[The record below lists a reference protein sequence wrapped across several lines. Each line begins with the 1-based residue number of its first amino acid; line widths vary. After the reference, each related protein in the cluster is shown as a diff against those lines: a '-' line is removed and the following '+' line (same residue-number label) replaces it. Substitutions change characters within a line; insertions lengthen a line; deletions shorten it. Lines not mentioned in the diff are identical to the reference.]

1 MLMRGCGAWAVG
13 LCESI
18 RLGEGRSRPGLR
30 VLRET
35 AFNKVKLSSTRLGRV
50 AMPRVLTKKRPTA
63 CSGGSTLRSTFV
75 DQRHPEGSTAALSRS
90 RATAGA

>member
-13 LCESI
+13 LCDSI

-35 AFNKVKLSSTRLGRV
+35 ATRLDSTLLTARRQRTGTITGEDRVQQQVKLRF
-50 AMPRVLTKKRPTA
+50 K
-63 CSGGSTLRSTFV
+63 LRCRET
-75 DQRHPEGSTAALSRS
+75 
-90 RATAGA
+90 

>member
-1 MLMRGCGAWAVG
+1 MVPRSTRGGYADARGCGAWAVW

-35 AFNKVKLSSTRLGRV
+35 AFNKVKLSQEPRPLPHRV
-50 AMPRVLTKKRPTA
+50 V
-63 CSGGSTLRSTFV
+63 
-75 DQRHPEGSTAALSRS
+75 
-90 RATAGA
+90 

>member
-1 MLMRGCGAWAVG
+1 MLMRGRGARAVWHAVWLCPPPARACVHRAWYRARLEAAMLMRGCGAWAVG

-35 AFNKVKLSSTRLGRV
+35 VFNKVKLASCTRGW
-50 AMPRVLTKKRPTA
+50 
-63 CSGGSTLRSTFV
+63 S
-75 DQRHPEGSTAALSRS
+75 
-90 RATAGA
+90 

>member
-1 MLMRGCGAWAVG
+1 MLMRGRGAWAVG

-35 AFNKVKLSSTRLGRV
+35 AFNKVKCHRLV
-50 AMPRVLTKKRPTA
+50 AM
-63 CSGGSTLRSTFV
+63 GG
-75 DQRHPEGSTAALSRS
+75 Q
-90 RATAGA
+90 AT

>member
-35 AFNKVKLSSTRLGRV
+35 AFNKVKFSSTRLGRV
-50 AMPRVLTKKRPTA
+50 AMPRVLPGARGLRPPALFHDLRERRASRTA
-63 CSGGSTLRSTFV
+63 STYL
-75 DQRHPEGSTAALSRS
+75 
-90 RATAGA
+90 

>member
-35 AFNKVKLSSTRLGRV
+35 AFNKVKLSHPMLHGQVHQLNGTRR
-50 AMPRVLTKKRPTA
+50 
-63 CSGGSTLRSTFV
+63 SGGYGRRLNV
-75 DQRHPEGSTAALSRS
+75 ANGGMGDGKTADTVA
-90 RATAGA
+90 AVA